1 MTEALQ
7 MEWVTWAVPRLL
19 LPCPILFPRLQR
31 GLSNSMINAASI
43 RMMAIGV
50 GAVVAGSGDEDTG
63 PCFFL
68 QELFWLR

>member
-1 MTEALQ
+1 ML
-7 MEWVTWAVPRLL
+7 AVLRV
-19 LPCPILFPRLQR
+19 LPHCPILLLRLR
-31 GLSNSMINAASI
+31 RWFSNSTIIVSAPAAAAGM